1 MIIIKLWTFAVAAFA
16 ALNFSHAKQSLNH
29 NERLRRARV
38 PAYADD
44 VDFDWL
50 NANDFMA
57 HLHTL
62 SRISHT
68 ISPRKVHGY
77 SKAMGEKAFD
87 HFKMHGPQSI
97 DHIVNLAHFYDQN
110 KGRKTTSN
118 DKIEN
123 VANRLRRQHRRER
136 ELLVGAD
143 SDAESITTCPLS
155 QNPNDS
161 YDVPNCAHL
170 PCVKT
175 YLEDSYEEYSPGY
188 GGSGGYKGF
197 TTSLSV
203 TELWSGEPEDRTD
216 TDEAALVVILLAAQN
231 FAKDISEAACD
242 AVPDDIDICVLC
254 AIFEIPH
261 PGKVVCEVLDGV
273 LSASQVTFDTLS
285 AQLAFQD
292 GLVDAAEI
300 EAAYEHTRNLLDKSC
315 AIFDQAVCRCVQN
328 ISPGQGCD
336 GIDSD
341 CDDEVDECDEDQTA
355 PTIDLSASL
364 EACGSGQW
372 FQKVDDAVECV
383 TDTLRAYDD
392 CQEVEV
398 VVTPAVVDCVAS
410 TETDITVQATDA
422 CGNIASKT
430 ISILI
435 DDNTPPAT
443 VCTNILESITT
454 DEPVSFIDV
463 GLLFEAP
470 DTCGGGATNVTVE
483 VYSNEIDDVT
493 AAGDF
498 CRFTTTGKL
507 FCHNEVTENF
517 QNNRE
522 GIVDPVVPQVRLYT
536 VVVTGTD
543 PSGLSSTDECTFA
556 VLPENTTYTEFETAI
571 DLSTQRFFV
580 TSFSR
585 VD

>member
-1 MIIIKLWTFAVAAFA
+1 MIIIKLWTFVAVAFA
-16 ALNFSHAKQSLNH
+16 TLDVSHAKQSVTH
-29 NERLRRARV
+29 DKKLRRARA
-38 PAYADD
+38 PAKADD

-62 SRISHT
+62 SRASRT

-77 SKAMGEKAFD
+77 SEAMGEKAFN
-87 HFKMHGPQSI
+87 HFKKHGSPSI

-110 KGRKTTSN
+110 KGRKTTSS
-118 DKIEN
+118 DKVEN
-123 VANRLRRQHRRER
+123 IANRLRRQHRRER
-136 ELLVGAD
+136 ELLVGVGSAAD
-143 SDAESITTCPLS
+143 NITTCPLS
-155 QNPNDS
+155 EEPDES
-161 YDVPNCAHL
+161 YDVPNCAHV
-170 PCVKT
+170 PCVKS
-175 YLEDSYEEYSPGY
+175 YLDSSYAEYSPGY

-197 TTSLSV
+197 TTSLSGSD
-203 TELWSGEPEDRTD
+203 LWSGEPEDRTD
-216 TDEAALVVILLAAQN
+216 TDQAALVVILSAAQN
-231 FAKDISEAACD
+231 FAKDISDALCD
-242 AVPDDIDICVLC
+242 AVPDDIEICVLC
-254 AIFEIPH
+254 VIVEIPH

-273 LSASQVTFDTLS
+273 LSASQVVFDTLN
-285 AQLAFQD
+285 AQLSFQD

-315 AIFDQAVCRCVQN
+315 AIFDQAVCRCVQEVA
-328 ISPGQGCD
+328 PGQGCD

-341 CDDEVDECDEDQTA
+341 CDDEVDECDEDQIA

-372 FQKVDDAVECV
+372 FQKVGDAVKCV

-392 CQEVEV
+392 CQEVTV
-398 VVTPAVVDCVAS
+398 VVTPDTVDCNSSIA
-410 TETDITVQATDA
+410 TDITVQATDA

-435 DDNTPPAT
+435 DDNTPPVT
-443 VCTNILESITT
+443 DCTNILESITT
-454 DEPVSFIDV
+454 DEPDSFIDV
-463 GLLFEAP
+463 MLDFEAP
-470 DTCGGGATNVTVE
+470 DNCGGGATNVTVE
-483 VYSNEIDDVT
+483 VYSSEIDDVT

-507 FCHNEVTENF
+507 FCHNEITENY

-522 GIVDPVVPQVRLYT
+522 GIVDPKVPQVRLYT

-556 VLPENTTYTEFETAI
+556 VLPKNSNYTEFETAI
-571 DLSTQRFFV
+571 DSSTQRFFV
-580 TSFSR
+580 TSFTR
-585 VD
+585 VE